1 MPLPLRFPQATIA
14 VSGTTSGTIDCDG
27 DTLCGVFLPSTFDGT
42 ALSFTVCDTAGGTY
56 VPLHSD
62 GAALS
67 LTVAAST
74 YVALDPS
81 VFAGVRHVK
90 FVASAQSTT
99 DTILTAVIRP
109 VG

>member
-1 MPLPLRFPQATIA
+1 VSLPLRFPTATIA
-14 VSGTTSGTIDCDG
+14 SGGTTSGAIDCEG
-27 DTLCGVFLPSTFDGT
+27 ATLCGVFLPSTFDGT
-42 ALSFTVCDTAGGTY
+42 TLGFTAATSAGGTY
-56 VPLHSD
+56 FTLHSD

-81 VFAGVRHVK
+81 IFAGVRHVK
-90 FVASAQSTT
+90 FVAGTQSTT
-99 DTILTAVIRP
+99 DTILTAVLRP